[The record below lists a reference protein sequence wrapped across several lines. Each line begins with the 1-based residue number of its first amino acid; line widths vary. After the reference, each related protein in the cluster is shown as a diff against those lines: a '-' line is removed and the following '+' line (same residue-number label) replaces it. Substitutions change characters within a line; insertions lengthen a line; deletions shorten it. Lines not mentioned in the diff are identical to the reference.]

1 MRTLCVQN
9 ISINSTFSG
18 TYGVLGSKV
27 FVIFYQNVLMNRSFS
42 FSVILL
48 LKSMRRF
55 QTKIS
60 DTVSVD

>member
-27 FVIFYQNVLMNRSFS
+27 FVIFYENFFMNRPFS
-42 FSVILL
+42 FFL
-48 LKSMRRF
+48 F
-55 QTKIS
+55 CY
-60 DTVSVD
+60 